1 MKGSGRQFEIERKE
15 KKIQTKEKTELAIQL
30 EPMRALQQGINSLLF
45 PV

>member
-1 MKGSGRQFEIERKE
+1 MNLSPLSCSFL
-15 KKIQTKEKTELAIQL
+15 TCELAIQL